1 VNEEDVKA
9 LVQTAVDAFGR
20 LDIAHNN
27 AGIVGPNG
35 TMTVDYAADAFDK
48 VIAVNLRGTYLCM
61 KHEIPAM
68 LATGGGAIVNTSS
81 GSGLV
86 ATPGNVA
93 YSASKF
99 GVNGIT
105 KTVAA
110 EYGKQGIRVNSVC
123 PGFIETPMVA
133 AYLATEEGQAGVRA
147 SAPIGRWA
155 QPSEIADVV
164 VWLASDMA
172 SFVTG
177 ANIAADGG
185 LTAV

>member
-1 VNEEDVKA
+1 
-9 LVQTAVDAFGR
+9 
-20 LDIAHNN
+20 
-27 AGIVGPNG
+27 
-35 TMTVDYAADAFDK
+35 
-48 VIAVNLRGTYLCM
+48 
-61 KHEIPAM
+61 
-68 LATGGGAIVNTSS
+68 
-81 GSGLV
+81 
-86 ATPGNVA
+86 
-93 YSASKF
+93 
-99 GVNGIT
+99 
-105 KTVAA
+105 
-110 EYGKQGIRVNSVC
+110 VNSVC

-185 LTAV
+185 MTAV